1 MQGGRGSQPSP
12 SFRRSFTKQSPRKTA
27 EKHLPAA
34 CWFYV
39 SFSGTADFLGAAF
52 VQARTKPAAIRRA
65 RFLGIHPGRAVTDI
79 LCLPIPPKDLYRVP
93 AKMRNRLLNETE
105 VRKLGGKRVGE

>member
-1 MQGGRGSQPSP
+1 M
-12 SFRRSFTKQSPRKTA
+12 KQSPRKTA

-34 CWFYV
+34 CWFYI
-39 SFSGTADFLGAAF
+39 SFSDESDFLGAAF

-79 LCLPIPPKDLYRVP
+79 LCLPIPPEDLYRVP
-93 AKMRNRLLNETE
+93 EKMRSRLLNERE

>member
-1 MQGGRGSQPSP
+1 M
-12 SFRRSFTKQSPRKTA
+12 KQSPRKTA
-27 EKHLPAA
+27 ENLPAA

-52 VQARTKPAAIRRA
+52 VQARTKPAAIRRS
-65 RFLGIHPGRAVTDI
+65 RFLGIYPKGVEDV

-93 AKMRNRLLNETE
+93 AKMRTRLLNETE